1 MNGKQPWPK
10 ADVFSQGIFAALP
23 ESEWGPQSS
32 FPPPVVYERKTPL
45 FLEGQRASDVYLI
58 GGGLI
63 KTYKNPSH
71 NRVQIIGILG
81 AGDVVGTEALTR
93 GLYNQSASVLLRSLV
108 FKCNKEFFLEFI
120 ARKPEVSLTLIQMLN
135 REFGNIQSLIC
146 DLGTKKA
153 LARVASCLLL
163 IMEKQVEP
171 SETRVFNLP
180 ISRQEMGAL
189 LGLSP
194 ETVSRQL
201 KDLTSSK
208 VIRLEHKRM
217 TILKL
222 DRLKAIAQA

>member
-10 ADVFSQGIFAALP
+10 PEVFSQGIFAAIP
-23 ESEWGPQSS
+23 ESEWGSKS
-32 FPPPVVYERKTPL
+32 GFPPPVVYERKTPL
-45 FLEGQRASDVYLI
+45 FLEGQRATDIYLI

-63 KTYKNPSH
+63 KTYKNPSR
-71 NRVQIIGILG
+71 NRVQITGMLG
-81 AGDVVGTEALTR
+81 PGDVVGTEALAR
-93 GLYNQSASVLLRSLV
+93 GSYTQSASVLSRSLI
-108 FKCNKEFFLEFI
+108 FKCNKDFFLEFMH
-120 ARKPEVSLTLIQMLN
+120 RKPEVSLTLIQMLN

-153 LARVASCLLL
+153 LARVASCLLF
-163 IMEKQVEP
+163 IMEKHQEP

-180 ISRQEMGAL
+180 ISRQEMGAF